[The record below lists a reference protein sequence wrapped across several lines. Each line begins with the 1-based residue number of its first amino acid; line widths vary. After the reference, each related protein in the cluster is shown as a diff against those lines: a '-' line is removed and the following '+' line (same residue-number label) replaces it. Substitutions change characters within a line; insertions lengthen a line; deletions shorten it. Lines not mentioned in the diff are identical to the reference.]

1 MQFFNKY
8 KMHLKNIIYSLISYI
23 SLLIYFNYLFTSA
36 QYNLLITLSYLLV
49 LLFFYKINMSSDK
62 KTKKFSYILSL
73 ILSCFLSVGNIV
85 SPYIYNGAVNI
96 FSLKNLIYALFCIL
110 GLFLIFSRLFSLMFS
125 NIHKIKIFENARNNK
140 NSFKLFLLVLGI
152 ILICWVPYFLRF
164 YPAIMTP
171 DSYYVIHYA
180 NSYIL
185 SDFHTFGHTWF
196 FGIFFLLGKLLFA
209 NMNMAVAFSIIIQM
223 LLMASIFAFCII
235 YLYKKGLKKGLCIL
249 FTALFALS
257 PLHAHYSITLWRDI
271 VFGGAFVLLFIALY
285 EIITCKE
292 NLKKS
297 AIWLL
302 IISVLFI
309 LFFRNNGIYICA
321 LLLPFILFS
330 KMSKKKLVSIV
341 YTSLLIFYF
350 IIKGPV
356 FDYFN
361 VQKSITREA
370 FSIPLQQIART
381 IATGKE
387 IDKESQEYLAQVLN
401 MHLVAEKYSAV
412 TSDPIKNLTNNE
424 KLSESTG
431 TFLKIWL
438 KNLIKYPQVYVEA
451 YLTQTIGYWYPNIEY
466 WATGGES
473 KSIFDTVDVYSD
485 PITPERFNKIIDVTT
500 SRRLPFC
507 NLIWSVGT
515 ATFIL
520 IISTFIFIYL
530 NKGRYLLCYMPLY
543 LLLFTIL
550 ISTPVFCEL
559 RYVYGIFTC
568 IPLLLTIPFMKIE
581 KNKEND

>member
-1 MQFFNKY
+1 MQFFCKY
-8 KMHLKNIIYSLISYI
+8 KIHLKNIIYSLISYI

-36 QYNLLITLSYLLV
+36 SYNLLITFSYFLI
-49 LLFFYKINMSSDK
+49 LLFFYKINISQDK
-62 KTKKFSYILSL
+62 RIRKFSYILSL

-96 FSLKNLIYALFCIL
+96 FSLKNLVYTLFCTS

-125 NIHKIKIFENARNNK
+125 NIDKIKIFEDKKNK
-140 NSFKLFLLVLGI
+140 KNTFKIFLLILGV
-152 ILICWVPYFLRF
+152 ILICWIPYFLRF

-196 FGIFFLLGKLLFA
+196 FGIFFLLGKLLFS
-209 NMNMAVAFSIIIQM
+209 NMNMAVALSTITQM
-223 LLMASIFAFCII
+223 ITMASIFAYCVI
-235 YLYKKGLKKGLCIL
+235 YLYQKGLNKCICLLC
-249 FTALFALS
+249 TAIFALS

-271 VFGGAFVLLFIALY
+271 IFGGAFVLLFISLY
-285 EIITCKE
+285 EIISCKD

-297 AIWLL
+297 TIGLL
-302 IISVLFI
+302 IVSVLFI

-330 KMSKKKLVSIV
+330 KISKKKLVTIV
-341 YTSLLIFYF
+341 YVSLLIFYA
-350 IIKGPV
+350 IVKGPV

-361 VQKSITREA
+361 IQKSITREA
-370 FSIPLQQIART
+370 FSIPLQQISRT

-387 IDKESQEYLAQVLN
+387 LDKESEEYLSEIIDID
-401 MHLVAEKYSAV
+401 LVPEKYSGV
-412 TSDPIKNLTNNE
+412 ISDPIKNLTNNE

-438 KNLIKYPQVYVEA
+438 KNLIKYPQIYIEA

-466 WATGGES
+466 WATGSES
-473 KSIFDTVDVYSD
+473 KSFFDSVDVYSD
-485 PITPERFNKIIDVTT
+485 PITPEGFNKIIDVTS
-500 SRRLPFC
+500 SRRVPFC
-507 NLIWSVGT
+507 NLIWSIGT
-515 ATFIL
+515 TTFIL
-520 IISTFIFIYL
+520 IISSFIFIYK
-530 NKGRYLLCYMPLY
+530 NKGNYFICYIPLY

-550 ISTPVFCEL
+550 ISTPVFSEL
-559 RYVYGIFTC
+559 RYVYGLFSC
-568 IPLLLTIPFMKIE
+568 VPLLLTIPFMKT
-581 KNKEND
+581 KNKEID